1 MCYRLGDYIGNV
13 RGEGRSPRETASVWV
28 ILGVL
33 LLAGLAAAPAW
44 AREDQT
50 ITVHCE
56 PSGFTFEADANSLF
70 GQITA
75 NAQLNA
81 LNPFGE
87 TCQVIG

>member
-1 MCYRLGDYIGNV
+1 MRQRLFG
-13 RGEGRSPRETASVWV
+13 V

-33 LLAGLAAAPAW
+33 LLMAGLAAAPAS

-75 NAQLNA
+75 NAHFNA
-81 LNPFGE
+81 LNPFGDR
-87 TCQVIG
+87 CHVIG